1 MHQTYKDLSLKEK
14 IRITF
19 HNIFSLSHA
28 LYSICFL
35 GILISCIFLSFNPIQ
50 GLGDV
55 VLFIITSFALTFLI
69 YLFIGRIPQLENILF
84 SEERKDQVKKIVFFL
99 FIFTLSAVIIMLYF
113 FLGSSSQIPIQFLG
127 WDFILPSFF
136 IILYFGWNLI
146 QIFFL
151 KNGFEN
157 IAMNANEKL
166 IANDYGSKKSDLFA
180 MIFLIVALI
189 IPIVIQL
196 GTYFGFLYFFE
207 PQSPT
212 DSLEPLYW
220 FNGWNI
226 AVFIIIAL
234 TSYRLI
240 YLFIRSKKNNTP
252 NVFSPLF
259 YILIWLVIWFR
270 SFSFINSFRSVSFA
284 LGIDIFRALID
295 VMLMIFTAFMV
306 LTSLGKKIY
315 KFKIFN
321 QNNIAFFLFAFTLI
335 YIEGQIIMIT
345 GAGSIPGTYTNRS
358 QINLLNNFLVL
369 LITLIFYWWYSE
381 YILERK
387 GFIYRQ
393 KFNQSEVIS
402 IVSDFK
408 EYLINSGALSSDKI
422 SEREFQNY
430 LQSKNLDIEK
440 MEIKGNQ
447 ASKSIEKSQED
458 HNKSPDDDDLPS
470 QDDNYS

>member
-1 MHQTYKDLSLKEK
+1 MQQAYKDLSLKEK

-19 HNIFSLSHA
+19 HSIFSLSHA
-28 LYSICFL
+28 VYSLCFI
-35 GILISCIFLSFNPIQ
+35 GVLISCIVLSFNPIE
-50 GLGDV
+50 GLGNI
-55 VLFIITSFALTFLI
+55 VLFIITSFALTFMI
-69 YLFIGRIPQLENILF
+69 YIFMGRIPQLEKILF
-84 SEERKDQVKKIVFFL
+84 SEERKEQVKKVVFFVVI
-99 FIFTLSAVIIMLYF
+99 FIISAIIIMLYF
-113 FLGSSSQIPIQFLG
+113 FFGSSSQLPIQFLG
-127 WDFILPSFF
+127 WDYILPSFF

-157 IAMNANEKL
+157 IAIKSDHKL
-166 IANDYGSKKSDLFA
+166 INDNYTSKKAGFYAL
-180 MIFLIVALI
+180 IFLIIAI
-189 IPIVIQL
+189 IVPILIQL
-196 GTYFGFLYFFE
+196 GTYFGFSYFFQ

-226 AVFIIIAL
+226 AVFVIIAL

-240 YLFIRSKKNNTP
+240 YLYLRSKRNNTP
-252 NVFSPLF
+252 NIFSSFF

-295 VMLMIFTAFMV
+295 VILMIFTALMV
-306 LTSLGKKIY
+306 LTSLGKKVY
-315 KFKIFN
+315 RFKIFN
-321 QNNIAFFLFAFTLI
+321 RNNIAFFLFAFTLI

-369 LITLIFYWWYSE
+369 LITLLFYWWYAE
-381 YILERK
+381 YVLERK
-387 GFIYRQ
+387 GLIHRQ
-393 KFNQSEVIS
+393 KFNEKEVIA
-402 IVSDFK
+402 ILQDFK
-408 EYLINSGALSSDKI
+408 NYLINSGALSSDKI
-422 SEREFQNY
+422 SGWEFKNY

-440 MEIKGNQ
+440 
-447 ASKSIEKSQED
+447 IEKVTNQSPKTVKESQEYI
-458 HNKSPDDDDLPS
+458 KET
-470 QDDNYS
+470 QDENLDNTNENPY

>member
-1 MHQTYKDLSLKEK
+1 MNQLDNDIGFKEK
-14 IRITF
+14 IRLTF
-19 HNIFSLSHA
+19 HSIFSLSHA
-28 LYSICFL
+28 VYSICF
-35 GILISCIFLSFNPIQ
+35 ITVLITCIVLSFNPIQ
-50 GLGDV
+50 GLGNV
-55 VLFIITSFALTFLI
+55 VLFIITSFALTFMI
-69 YLFIGRIPQLENILF
+69 YIFIGRIPQLDKILF
-84 SEERKDQVKKIVFFL
+84 SEKRTDQVKKTTFFAIIFIISAIIV
-99 FIFTLSAVIIMLYF
+99 MLYF
-113 FLGSSSQIPIQFLG
+113 FFGSSNQVPIQFLG

-151 KNGFEN
+151 KNGFEK
-157 IAMNANEKL
+157 IAINTDKKL
-166 IANDYGSKKSDLFA
+166 INGDYTSKKADLYA
-180 MIFLIVALI
+180 TIFLVFAII
-189 IPIVIQL
+189 IPILIQL

-226 AVFIIIAL
+226 AVFIIIAI

-252 NVFSPLF
+252 NIFSAIF

-284 LGIDIFRALID
+284 LGIDIFRAIID

-306 LTSLGKKIY
+306 LTSLGKKVY
-315 KFKIFN
+315 RFKIFN

-345 GAGSIPGTYTNRS
+345 GAGSIPGTYTNRN

-387 GFIYRQ
+387 GLIYRQ
-393 KFNQSEVIS
+393 RFNQNEVIT
-402 IVSDFK
+402 ILNDFK
-408 EYLINSGALSSDKI
+408 EYLINSGALPSDKI
-422 SEREFQNY
+422 SDHEFKSY
-430 LQSKNLDIEK
+430 LQSKSLNTEILDHNDKLGLKELDKLPKIQEPN
-440 MEIKGNQ
+440 ED
-447 ASKSIEKSQED
+447 EKSRNID
-458 HNKSPDDDDLPS
+458 
-470 QDDNYS
+470 

>member
-1 MHQTYKDLSLKEK
+1 MQQNNKELSLKEK
-14 IRITF
+14 ISVTF

-28 LYSICFL
+28 VYSICF
-35 GILISCIFLSFNPIQ
+35 IIVLITCIVLSFNPIQ
-50 GLGDV
+50 GLGDI
-55 VLFIITSFALTFLI
+55 VLFIITSFALTYMI
-69 YLFIGRIPQLENILF
+69 YIFIGRLPQLDKILF
-84 SEERKDQVKKIVFFL
+84 SEKRTDQVKKITIFVIIFIL
-99 FIFTLSAVIIMLYF
+99 SAITIILYFIF
-113 FLGSSSQIPIQFLG
+113 GSSSQLPIQFLG

-151 KNGFEN
+151 KNGFEKIATN
-157 IAMNANEKL
+157 IEEKL
-166 IANDYGSKKSDLFA
+166 NNSDYSSEKTNLLA
-180 MIFLIVALI
+180 IIFLIFSIVV
-189 IPIVIQL
+189 PILIQL
-196 GTYFGFLYFFE
+196 GTYFGFMYFFE

-226 AVFIIIAL
+226 AVFIIIAV

-252 NVFSPLF
+252 NIFSAIF
-259 YILIWLVIWFR
+259 YILIWLVVWFR

-284 LGIDIFRALID
+284 LGIDIFRAIID
-295 VMLMIFTAFMV
+295 VMLMVFTAFMV
-306 LTSLGKKIY
+306 LTSLGKKVY
-315 KFKIFN
+315 RFKIFN

-345 GAGSIPGTYTNRS
+345 GAGSITGTYTNRS

-387 GFIYRQ
+387 GLIYRQ
-393 KFNQSEVIS
+393 RFDQNEVVTILY
-402 IVSDFK
+402 DFK
-408 EYLINSGALSSDKI
+408 EYLINSGALSTDKI
-422 SEREFQNY
+422 SNHEFKSYLRSRNINTEILDLNHSLDPKEVDDSQNK
-430 LQSKNLDIEK
+430 L
-440 MEIKGNQ
+440 EI
-447 ASKSIEKSQED
+447 SEDDKSRNNDENI
-458 HNKSPDDDDLPS
+458 
-470 QDDNYS
+470 Y